1 MEGYAMSKLLKSLLF
16 AAPLCAGTAY
26 AQSATE
32 YVRPPA
38 DTQPMYSPAPGAA
51 PAYEPAPNYT
61 PAPEP
66 SAKQKIKNGAHTVK
80 RDAKEAKSDIK
91 SGSKEAWHDVKSG
104 TKHAWNSTKEGAH
117 EAKAK
122 IKHAFK
128 GDEDTSYREPAPV
141 TERSYNAASVDAPR

>member
-1 MEGYAMSKLLKSLLF
+1 MSRLLKSLLF
-16 AAPLCAGTAY
+16 AAPLCAGAAY

-32 YVRPPA
+32 YVPPPA
-38 DTQPMYSPAPGAA
+38 ESQPMYSPPPGSEPAR
-51 PAYEPAPNYT
+51 AYEPAPAHN

-80 RDAKEAKSDIK
+80 SDAKAAKADIK
-91 SGSKEAWHDVKSG
+91 SGSKEAWHEVKSG

-117 EAKAK
+117 EAKTK
-122 IKHAFK
+122 IKRAFK

-141 TERSYNAASVDAPR
+141 TERSYNSASVDAPR

>member
-1 MEGYAMSKLLKSLLF
+1 MSRLLKSLLI
-16 AAPLCAGTAY
+16 AAPLCVGAAV
-26 AQSATE
+26 AHSAPND
-32 YVRPPA
+32 YPP
-38 DTQPMYSPAPGAA
+38 DTRPMYTPPPGSA
-51 PAYEPAPNYT
+51 PAYEPAPAYQ

-66 SAKQKIKNGAHTVK
+66 GAKQKIKNGAHEFK
-80 RDAKEAKSDIK
+80 SDAKATKQDIK

-141 TERSYNAASVDAPR
+141 TERSYNSASVDAPR

>member
-1 MEGYAMSKLLKSLLF
+1 MSRLLKSLLI
-16 AAPLCAGTAY
+16 AAPLCVGAGV
-26 AQSATE
+26 AQSAPND
-32 YVRPPA
+32 YPA
-38 DTQPMYSPAPGAA
+38 DTQPMYSQPPGSAPPAYAPA
-51 PAYEPAPNYT
+51 PAYQPA

-66 SAKQKIKNGAHTVK
+66 SAKQKIKNGAHQFK
-80 RDAKEAKSDIK
+80 SDAKATKQDIK

-104 TKHAWNSTKEGAH
+104 TRHAWNSTKEGAH

-141 TERSYNAASVDAPR
+141 TERSYNSASVDAPR